1 MEQLEPPRIPEITDE
16 DLSDAGPRVR
26 ALLVQRYEEIW
37 DRVKVRIIDDQ
48 QGNRPLD
55 PRFLEIGLR
64 ALKETSSI
72 YRLGRAM
79 PVVEEDSDLELT
91 AVDRQQLVLQT
102 LTDLEDKHRAA
113 GGGS

>member
-16 DLSDAGPRVR
+16 DLSEAGPRVR

-64 ALKETSSI
+64 ALKETSTI
-72 YRLGRAM
+72 YRLGRA
-79 PVVEEDSDLELT
+79 VAAVEEDEDAVLT
-91 AVDRQQLVLQT
+91 SVDRQALVLGQ
-102 LTDLEDKHRAA
+102 LADLEAKHAA
-113 GGGS
+113 AES

>member
-16 DLSDAGPRVR
+16 DLNDAGPRVR

-72 YRLGRAM
+72 YRLGRSA
-79 PVVEEDSDLELT
+79 PVVEDEEDVMSG
-91 AVDRQQLVLQT
+91 VDRAQLVLEQ
-102 LTDLEDKHRAA
+102 LSRLEDKHREAAA
-113 GGGS
+113 GS